1 MKVGLLGITG
11 GVGGIFAKL
20 ALDKG
25 HEIIALARTPSKV
38 TLKHAK
44 LKIIQVNSTA
54 LRMWQRL
61 RRAWMSL

>member
-25 HEIIALARTPSKV
+25 HEIIA
-38 TLKHAK
+38 
-44 LKIIQVNSTA
+44 
-54 LRMWQRL
+54 
-61 RRAWMSL
+61 RATSAG